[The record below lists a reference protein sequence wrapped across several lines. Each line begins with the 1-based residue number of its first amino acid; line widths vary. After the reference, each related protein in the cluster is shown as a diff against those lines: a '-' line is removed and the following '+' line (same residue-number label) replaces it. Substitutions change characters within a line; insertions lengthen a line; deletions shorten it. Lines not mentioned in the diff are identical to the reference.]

1 MNRSTSYLLIG
12 AASIVLLGTFVM
24 YAVESNVP
32 NTKIKTLGDSLWWVI
47 ETVTTVGYGDIV
59 PISNL
64 GRTVALFFMFT
75 GILLITIIM
84 SVISTNFYSKRMNK
98 EENERRQ
105 QEFEDLKKILVDK
118 LSDIGER
125 QTRFEEKQAKFNE
138 LVNDLHTFL
147 EKSGK

>member
-1 MNRSTSYLLIG
+1 M
-12 AASIVLLGTFVM
+12 VGTFVM

-105 QEFEDLKKILVDK
+105 QEFEHLKKVLVDK
-118 LSDIGER
+118 LSEI
-125 QTRFEEKQAKFNE
+125 EEKLDK
-138 LVNDLHTFL
+138 VR
-147 EKSGK
+147 GKAGEVQ